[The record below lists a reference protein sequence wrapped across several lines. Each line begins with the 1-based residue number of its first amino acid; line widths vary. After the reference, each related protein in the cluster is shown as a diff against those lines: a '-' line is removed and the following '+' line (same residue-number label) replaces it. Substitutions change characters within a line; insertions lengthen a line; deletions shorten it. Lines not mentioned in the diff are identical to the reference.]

1 MNGSFIVRQRMP
13 VQTPTNYNDN
23 DFVEDRWAIS
33 SDNSSEINGV
43 EVTVQDSNSGPLN
56 QRSVLRVRQG
66 TATATTAKLIQHIEL
81 NTQGDQFPFQVGTQW
96 TLSFWYSGA
105 TDFTTQSCRAIF
117 RTGGGIS
124 NNQLLAAPNDT
135 GFVTQTDGSWN
146 KYVFTFTIDGDM
158 SVDPNQGSFTCLDIV
173 INNFDITASS
183 FFTDIQFEPGPVATP
198 FELRPIGVE
207 LALCQ
212 RYFQKLVLQ
221 GGTVSMGNDSDRTAR
236 TPQRLSTK
244 MRDTPTV
251 ENLVKDT
258 AATRILQNGN
268 TTTVSAPSQVI
279 ARADDLIE
287 VNTIAANGSLATVRY
302 TNASVDLVA
311 EL

>member
-173 INNFDITASS
+173 INNFDITALSA
-183 FFTDIQFEPGPVATP
+183 FTDIQFEPGPVATP
-198 FELRPIGVE
+198 FEYRPIGVE

-212 RYFQKLVLQ
+212 RYYQIRTS
-221 GGTVSMGNDSDRTAR
+221 GTTDPLNLRPTMRT
-236 TPQRLSTK
+236 
-244 MRDTPTV
+244 TPTV
-251 ENLVKDT
+251 S
-258 AATRILQNGN
+258 GN
-268 TTTVSAPSQVI
+268 SY
-279 ARADDLIE
+279 D
-287 VNTIAANGSLATVRY
+287 
-302 TNASVDLVA
+302 A